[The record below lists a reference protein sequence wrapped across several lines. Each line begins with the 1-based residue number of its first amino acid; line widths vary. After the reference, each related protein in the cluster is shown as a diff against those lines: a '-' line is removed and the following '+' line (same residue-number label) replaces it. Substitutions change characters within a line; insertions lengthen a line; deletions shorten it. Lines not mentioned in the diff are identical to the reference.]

1 MYHHH
6 CLGIHRANPSTSV
19 TIVILMVL
27 WLLFHFPSL
36 HPLQQQQ
43 EQQQQHIDAST
54 MIKGETNLPLPSASE
69 ISSGSDAVNPNHPL
83 AKIALVH
90 AGIHKTGT
98 TTIQQLSK
106 VHINEL
112 KRDGYEMPWVAK
124 EENNRFPCDPNL
136 LLHGLDIAKRNRNL
150 FVSAETLSKIDIEGV
165 NLLSSYLA
173 HWQEVT
179 IVIYYRRFF
188 DWFISVYNQISKS
201 RKITDTVKWNT
212 SIIDF
217 AESHV
222 GIYNANSSQY
232 TPFVVDRLKT
242 KFDNIVVANYH
253 DKSEGELD
261 ESFFCN
267 IMPNATH
274 TCNAIRSQ
282 TKHVKFNAKENIDYS
297 DLAYGAKQAGLVEI
311 NSDQDM
317 RRFAKKIEDH
327 HEKALNGAPFRRECL
342 PSHVLEEIWNITLT
356 SEMWMLPSSTDTALA
371 EMRADFEIASNTK
384 LCKVDVRKTLSDP
397 SWIQFFGH

>member
-1 MYHHH
+1 
-6 CLGIHRANPSTSV
+6 
-19 TIVILMVL
+19 
-27 WLLFHFPSL
+27 
-36 HPLQQQQ
+36 
-43 EQQQQHIDAST
+43 
-54 MIKGETNLPLPSASE
+54 
-69 ISSGSDAVNPNHPL
+69 
-83 AKIALVH
+83 
-90 AGIHKTGT
+90 
-98 TTIQQLSK
+98 
-106 VHINEL
+106 
-112 KRDGYEMPWVAK
+112 MPWVAK
-124 EENNRFPCDPNL
+124 EENNARGTPSNLMTENQVNFATCFLSPSEDATQNNPCDPNL

-188 DWFISVYNQISKS
+188 DWFISVYNEISKS

-217 AESHV
+217 ATSHV
-222 GIYNANSSQY
+222 GIYNANSSHY

-282 TKHVKFNAKENIDYS
+282 TKHVKFNAKENLDYS

-327 HEKALNGAPFRRECL
+327 HEKAFNGAPFRRECL
-342 PSHVLEEIWNITLT
+342 PSHVLEEIWNITLA

-371 EMRADFEIASNTK
+371 EMRADFERASNTT